1 MADQWGPEGVLNL
14 CLALWRRGR
23 DPQALMERSLKEKKK
38 LPEGR

>member
-1 MADQWGPEGVLNL
+1 MADQWGPGGVLNL

-23 DPQALMERSLKEKKK
+23 DPEAFVECGLKEKKK